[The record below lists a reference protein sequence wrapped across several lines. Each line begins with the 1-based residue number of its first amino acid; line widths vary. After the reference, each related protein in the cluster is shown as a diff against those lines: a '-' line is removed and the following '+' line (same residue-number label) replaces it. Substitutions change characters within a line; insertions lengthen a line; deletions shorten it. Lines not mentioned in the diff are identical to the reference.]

1 MKKMKEKLTAA
12 LNAMTFAEAGEF
24 DTARAMLHAQGRPHA
39 VLLVA
44 EGDTAQSDSFAYAV
58 NLCKRIKASMEIFAV
73 PEHVERVALEQ
84 DTLETR
90 SAPEE
95 IEALA
100 RLVEA
105 EGIPCRVYRPTGNV
119 NEHLFKHI
127 KQHKEIAAV
136 IYDSHG
142 TRNAAGEISRVQQ
155 AMERVVH
162 RLSIP
167 LVKVLKRQPAGA
179 AL

>member
-24 DTARAMLHAQGRPHA
+24 DTARAMLHEQRRPHA

-44 EGDTAQSDSFAYAV
+44 EGDTAQSESFAYAV
-58 NLCKRIKASMEIFAV
+58 NLCKRINASMEIFAV
-73 PEHVERVALEQ
+73 PNHVERVTLEQ
-84 DTLETR
+84 GTLETG
-90 SAPEE
+90 SVPEE

-105 EGIPCRVYRPTGNV
+105 EGIPCRVYRPTENV
-119 NEHLFKHI
+119 NERLFKHI
-127 KQHKEIAAV
+127 KQHKAIAAV
-136 IYDSHG
+136 IYDLHG
-142 TRNAAGEISRVQQ
+142 TRNGGGKRPRVQQ
-155 AMERVVH
+155 AIERVVH

-167 LVKVLKRQPAGA
+167 LVKVLKKQPAGA
-179 AL
+179 DL